1 MNKHK
6 DQTFKQL
13 DDFFDFVKKKVEKR
27 CEDLK
32 NEYKRIEAREKR
44 RLRSRQMKLEREAQD
59 LENFAKE
66 FDDFFTD
73 FDNEMDF
80 MANRCQFDYYWNE
93 FTQLQTTMKKA
104 TNFFQVSEFK
114 FPMFNCLQQEVDVID

>member
-1 MNKHK
+1 
-6 DQTFKQL
+6 
-13 DDFFDFVKKKVEKR
+13 
-27 CEDLK
+27 
-32 NEYKRIEAREKR
+32 
-44 RLRSRQMKLEREAQD
+44 MKLEREAQD

-93 FTQLQTTMKKA
+93 FLQLTTTMKKA
-104 TNFFQVSEFK
+104 SNFFQVSEFK
-114 FPMFNCLQQEVDVID
+114 FPTFSCLQNEVELID